1 MGINSQVSAVLSS
14 RFSVLSGAR
23 KGLLRTENREL
34 RTASH
39 GYTCFGLVLI
49 PNLILNLKFDLET
62 LNFDFGWRS
71 GLPLR

>member
-23 KGLLRTENREL
+23 EGLLRTENREL

-39 GYTCFGLVLI
+39 GYTCFGLI
-49 PNLILNLKFDLET
+49 PMPNLIRILNFMWI

-71 GLPLR
+71 GLPLH

>member
-23 KGLLRTENREL
+23 EGLLRTENREL

-39 GYTCFGLVLI
+39 GYTCFGLI
-49 PNLILNLKFDLET
+49 SILNFMWILHFMSI